1 METYTSLKAE
11 LLEINQDVYALFSN
25 AKSIPGMTSH
35 AFDDWEKTSSGINKQ
50 ITEEIIRIA
59 VVGAIK
65 SGKST
70 VINAL
75 FKGDYLK
82 RGAGVVTSIVTRVR
96 SGKQLKAKLF
106 FKSWDD
112 VNSDMQQAMVLLPVL
127 NRHWENDRFD
137 IRRKK
142 ERMDLQQALSALS
155 SEHLISKGARNASSV
170 LLSSYLKGYENVKE
184 IISSDYVTRQYNDDS
199 FAKHR
204 DFVGE
209 DALAA
214 YLRDIQLEI
223 NFEGIDGN
231 IEIADCQGSDSPNP
245 LHIAMIQ
252 DCLLLTHL
260 IIYVVSSRT
269 GIREADIK
277 FLSMIKKMGIMDN
290 ILFVV
295 NCDFSEHESIDG
307 VNALINKIKEELS
320 LIKPDP
326 DIYSFSALYNLFKAQ
341 RRRLSSKDGMR
352 LEQWEQEKA
361 LTDFSGRE
369 TERFEW
375 SFDQKLTRERYSLL
389 LKNHLERLDV
399 IATGIDY
406 WILINQKILSKDAT
420 SAGEIIAKVKHHQD
434 SMNQMKSMIKNTL
447 DGAVQK
453 IEKKLKN
460 DIDGFFDIR
469 DGKIIKNIIEFIRDY
484 RIPNHDHEKNLNVAG
499 FSNTLYLIF
508 QEFKY
513 ALDSLMA
520 ESVNPEVIRFIRQE
534 ETWIREHLDAIAGP
548 YELMVQ
554 DALVEYS
561 KLMESFGIECIQ
573 AKQKKIELPDMD
585 AIKGMIGLSLP
596 PVVAALRY
604 SAKIKTEA
612 VVRLGFYAV
621 VKVFKKII
629 KRPIQHNEEE
639 LLALKDSVLRLKRET
654 ERSIIFLFKDYRENI
669 KFQYIFKLVEAVS
682 KNLYEA
688 LLDRF
693 QAYVTDLSNVVQLVS
708 SQKVNK
714 HQTFELLKEMEL
726 ASREINQRINAFR
739 EKIEPNAYNQ

>member
-1 METYTSLKAE
+1 METYTSLKE
-11 LLEINQDVYALFSN
+11 DLLEINKDVYALFSN
-25 AKSIPGMTSH
+25 AKSMPGMTAH
-35 AFDDWEKTSSGINKQ
+35 AFDDWEKTSIGINKQ
-50 ITEEIIRIA
+50 IAEEIIRIA

-96 SGKQLKAKLF
+96 SGKSLKAKLF

-112 VNSDMQQAMVLLPVL
+112 VNSDMQQAMVLLPAL

-137 IRRKK
+137 IRRQK

-155 SEHLISKGARNASSV
+155 SEQLITKGARNASSV
-170 LLSSYLKGYENVKE
+170 LLSSYLKGYESVKE
-184 IISSDYVTRQYNDDS
+184 IISSDNVTRQYNGGR

-223 NFEGIDGN
+223 NSEGVDGN

-252 DCLLLTHL
+252 DYLLLTHL

-295 NCDFSEHESIDG
+295 NCDFSEHDSLDD
-307 VNALINKIKEELS
+307 VNILVKKIKEELS

-326 DIYSFSALYNLFKAQ
+326 DIYAFSALYNLFKQQ
-341 RRRLSSKDGMR
+341 RDHLSPKDEMR
-352 LEQWEQEKA
+352 LEQWEQETA
-361 LTDFSGRE
+361 LTEFSGQE

-375 SFDQKLTRERYSLL
+375 SFHQKLTRERYALL

-399 IATGIDY
+399 ISTGIDH
-406 WILINQKILSKDAT
+406 WILLNQKILSKDAS
-420 SAGEIIAKVKHHQD
+420 SAGEIIEKIKHHQG
-434 SMNQMKSMIKNTL
+434 SMNQMKSVIKSTL

-453 IEKKLKN
+453 IEQKAKT
-460 DIDGFFDIR
+460 DIDRFFDVR
-469 DGKIIKNIIEFIRDY
+469 SGKILNDIIEFVRDY
-484 RIPNHDHEKNLNVAG
+484 HIPYHDYEKNLKVSG

-508 QEFKY
+508 QEFKH
-513 ALDSLMA
+513 ALDFFMA
-520 ESVNPEVIRFIRQE
+520 ETVNPELIRFIRQA
-534 ETWIREHLDAIAGP
+534 ETGIREQLGSIAGP

-554 DALVEYS
+554 DALVAYS
-561 KLMESFGIECIQ
+561 NLMESFGIECIQ
-573 AKQKKIELPDMD
+573 TKQKKIELPDMD

-596 PVVAALRY
+596 PLVAAMHY
-604 SAKIKTEA
+604 SARIKTEA
-612 VVRLGFYAV
+612 VVRLSFYAM
-621 VKVFKKII
+621 VKVFKRII
-629 KRPIQHNEEE
+629 KRPIQHKNEEE
-639 LLALKDSVLRLKRET
+639 ILALKDGVLRMKRET

-669 KFQYIFKLVEAVS
+669 KFQYMFKLVQAAS
-682 KNLYEA
+682 NNLYEA

-693 QAYVTDLSNVVQLVS
+693 QAYVTDLSNVVQLVNS
-708 SQKVNK
+708 KKVDK
-714 HQTFELLKEMEL
+714 HQTFELLKAMEL
-726 ASREINQRINAFR
+726 AGREINQRINSFR
-739 EKIEPNAYNQ
+739 GKIEPNA

>member
-11 LLEINQDVYALFSN
+11 LLAINQDVYALFSN
-25 AKSIPGMTSH
+25 AKSIPGMTGH
-35 AFDDWEKTSSGINKQ
+35 TFNDWEKTSSGINKQ
-50 ITEEIIRIA
+50 IAEEIIRIA

-96 SGKQLKAKLF
+96 SGKRLKAKLF

-155 SEHLISKGARNASSV
+155 SEHLISKGARTASSV

-184 IISSDYVTRQYNDDS
+184 IISSDYVTRQYNDDG

-245 LHIAMIQ
+245 LHITMIQ

-295 NCDFSEHESIDG
+295 NCDFSEHESLDG
-307 VNALINKIKEELS
+307 VNALIDKIKEELS

-326 DIYSFSALYNLFKAQ
+326 EIYAFSALYNLFKAQ
-341 RRRLSSKDGMR
+341 HGRLSPKDRMR

-399 IATGIDY
+399 ISTGIDY

-453 IEKKLKN
+453 IEKKLKD

-469 DGKIIKNIIEFIRDY
+469 YGKIIKNIIEFVRDY
-484 RIPNHDHEKNLNVAG
+484 RVPYHDHEKNLNAAG

-513 ALDSLMA
+513 ALDSFMA

-534 ETWIREHLDAIAGP
+534 ETRIREHLDAIAGP

-573 AKQKKIELPDMD
+573 TKQKKIELPDMD

-596 PVVAALRY
+596 PVVAALSY

-639 LLALKDSVLRLKRET
+639 LLALKGSVLRLKRET
-654 ERSIIFLFKDYRENI
+654 ERSISFLFKDYRENI
-669 KFQYIFKLVEAVS
+669 KFQYIFKLVAAVS

-708 SQKVNK
+708 SKKVDK